1 MDIRHVTAGCWR
13 RRHFWAMT
21 MNVCMTWT
29 SRWLVEFFHICR
41 DVSDRRAV
49 WRRRNPETPWGAE
62 EVQTARC
69 GRSQSDK
76 SDSLNA
82 RVFTDSIH
90 QRSRRLSCGQ
100 KSSIYIIH
108 NDLPAA
114 CAALRCGALFAV
126 RRHDGR
132 VSIQERLYTTLN
144 CALCLLLFI
153 LTAGSQVRGAEH
165 RHDHQ
170 LLYTMCRKKNPA
182 ISSSTIARTRSVIF
196 GAVKFSWLRLV
207 FTPRALRS

>member
-132 VSIQERLYTTLN
+132 VSLYRN
-144 CALCLLLFI
+144 DFI
-153 LTAGSQVRGAEH
+153 RRWTARYVFSYLYW
-165 RHDHQ
+165 Q
-170 LLYTMCRKKNPA
+170 LGVKSVAQKTATITIIHHVSEKNPA